1 MSKDTKKSDVDDFS
15 DTETK
20 KERNKRIRRT
30 VGKSLFLTIELFVV
44 LVLSFSIILLV
55 TPNAKSKLMSSWLGK
70 FLVKFVISHDDYGNI
85 LDSNFDRDNMNAN
98 EGVDLDTLDGYTN
111 IALFGLDSRYGE
123 LEQGVRSDTI
133 IIVSINKE
141 TKEIKMCSVYRDN
154 WVRVLH
160 PDGSA
165 AYSKI
170 NSAYAYGGPSA
181 AVKTLNTNFDLNIK
195 DYASVNFYGLAT
207 IIDML
212 GGIDVKI
219 TSTEKYWINQY
230 LTETRKVTGMYSPDV
245 ASYGYVHLDGLQAT
259 AYCRIRKTT
268 FFDEDGKAINDDFG
282 RTARQRFVITQLVS
296 KAKSAGV
303 SKIMELTEEIF
314 HGDEEIIK
322 TSIPYDDLLDL
333 IPVMMDFS
341 IAGNQGFPTTYD
353 CPDKSYTNGDSAV
366 VAQGFTY
373 NVKKMHQF
381 LFGDYGYTPSE
392 VVQGISESIM
402 SITHVEERTLPE
414 DAISN
419 KTKND
424 AEEED

>member
-70 FLVKFVISHDDYGNI
+70 FLVKFVISYDDYGNI

-259 AYCRIRKTT
+259 AYCRIRYTT